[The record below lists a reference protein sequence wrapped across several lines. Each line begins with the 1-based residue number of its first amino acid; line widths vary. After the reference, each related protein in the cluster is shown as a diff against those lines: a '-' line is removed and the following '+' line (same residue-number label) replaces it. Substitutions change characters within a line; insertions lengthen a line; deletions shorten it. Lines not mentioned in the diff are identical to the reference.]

1 MLTALLIVLLL
12 LPIFL
17 LWDKSKRI
25 NNEKLINDIKSSKGK
40 TNPELQKKI
49 YDEFDAEL
57 APILDI
63 VDPNANVGLVV
74 KELRDKYEPGVRH
87 DIVPESTYPDFLR
100 TDNYLAVLQY
110 SWYKHNIR
118 DIQFEIQL
126 IGWSSRFKHGREFE
140 TPEEI
145 LSNLKERKI
154 KVSTKLMDEA
164 FSDME
169 NKHEW
174 FMDRYNKKCRDT
186 WFSIYGEET
195 KVNGVEPVLF
205 FAGEEIYEV
214 IPKTRIEIGHR
225 EIPNGIYVQQ
235 QKLSREDFATFLVDH
250 PDIWCSI
257 KKVTE
262 FFEDCPLLPP
272 LLPKRIIRKYRTL
285 RQRIMDSGD
294 GLVRELNKIYD
305 CTAIPK
311 LKSYGITELSK
322 VKLNRKY
329 FDEI

>member
-12 LPIFL
+12 LPILL

-25 NNEKLINDIKSSKGK
+25 NNEKLINDIKSAKGK
-40 TNPELQKKI
+40 TNPELQKKLF
-49 YDEFDAEL
+49 DKFDAEL

-87 DIVPESTYPDFLR
+87 DIVPESTYPNFLR
-100 TDNYLAVLQY
+100 VDNYLAILQY

-118 DIQFEIQL
+118 DIQFEIRL
-126 IGWSSRFKHGREFE
+126 IDLSSRFKNGREFE

-154 KVSTKLMDEA
+154 KAPTKLMNEA

-186 WFSIYGEET
+186 WFSLYREET
-195 KVNGVEPVLF
+195 RVVGVEPVLF

-214 IPKTRIEIGHR
+214 VPKTRIEIGHR

-235 QKLSREDFATFLVDH
+235 QKLSREDFATFLADN

-257 KKVTE
+257 RKVTE

-272 LLPKRIIRKYRTL
+272 LLPKRIIRKYRTI
-285 RQRIMDSGD
+285 RQRIYESGRRLSEEFD
-294 GLVRELNKIYD
+294 KIYEPVV
-305 CTAIPK
+305 AK
-311 LKSYGITELSK
+311 LKSYGVTEFVTIESDFGI
-322 VKLNRKY
+322 NT
-329 FDEI
+329 I